1 MKQVKP
7 ELQRL
12 CNMRHQNPRILIL
25 ILAFPAKRV
34 AGFFVPFDSGLANA
48 CPSITKRKM
57 IAENAKAV
65 TFVSKEHPLLARC
78 HILKPRLRRKAKRQI
93 TIHIA

>member
-7 ELQRL
+7 RVTKTLQ
-12 CNMRHQNPRILIL
+12 HVPSEPRIL

-34 AGFFVPFDSGLANA
+34 AGFFVPFDSGLVIA
-48 CPSITKRKM
+48 CPAITKRKM

-65 TFVSKEHPLLARC
+65 TFVFKEHPLLARC
-78 HILKPRLRRKAKRQI
+78 HILKPRLRRKAKRQCK
-93 TIHIA
+93 